1 MQRTQQEFGW
11 KLNVLYPSARHD
23 SSCSRYSSDHVEYIK
38 LEANGGNLLLFVHPE
53 ISIQAFKAANQMD
66 RTIRKCTLNRRY
78 RPYLLG
84 ERCHTRYR
92 VAREANKKFSISL
105 LKRLKKIEADGKC
118 IDGFT
123 QIRVQPYGKVKLRV
137 TLLSKL
143 DRGPDYETRLEA
155 NYDVARLAIQ
165 RLYDVHGTLNV
176 PPDVEH
182 LLWLM
187 EHHFGA
193 RELFPDHASLAP
205 LKSCGTLFK
214 DLHHLFKVKISWAQY
229 CAICLVIATNMTGT
243 D

>member
-11 KLNVLYPSARHD
+11 RLNVLYPSARHD

-84 ERCHTRYR
+84 ERCHTRFR

-143 DRGPDYETRLEA
+143 DRVLITRH
-155 NYDVARLAIQ
+155 VSKP
-165 RLYDVHGTLNV
+165 TMM
-176 PPDVEH
+176 
-182 LLWLM
+182 LL
-187 EHHFGA
+187 G
-193 RELFPDHASLAP
+193 
-205 LKSCGTLFK
+205 
-214 DLHHLFKVKISWAQY
+214 
-229 CAICLVIATNMTGT
+229 
-243 D
+243 